1 MGAIIVSLG
10 LGFAVLMIG
19 AVVYGAVMGLMGKR
33 IGH

>member
-19 AVVYGAVMGLMGKR
+19 AVVIGIIEGLIGKR
-33 IGH
+33 LF